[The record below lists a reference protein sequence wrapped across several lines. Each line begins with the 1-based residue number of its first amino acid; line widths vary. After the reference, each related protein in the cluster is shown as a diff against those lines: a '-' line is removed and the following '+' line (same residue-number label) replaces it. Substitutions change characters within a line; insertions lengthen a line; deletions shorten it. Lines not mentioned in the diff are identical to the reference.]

1 MTSSRLLC
9 IPTAQIRYRYV
20 NILFLARLKA
30 VQAYKYLSRYIYV
43 YHSIHSYE
51 ILITLYTFQ
60 ENRHKCHFTEYS
72 RTWCFLC
79 LVYLFT
85 TFLASSKAYVRPG
98 NAFVF
103 RSDFSFMSKIFH
115 YGLICN
121 YYTGKTHPNF
131 IQVRLEFSC
140 CFKCF
145 CQHRD

>member
-60 ENRHKCHFTEYS
+60 ENRHKCHFIVNIVVLSLS
-72 RTWCFLC
+72 RLFIHDLFSQLKGVRTSRKCVCVSIRLFFHVENIPLRLNLQLLYWKNTSEFHPSAAGIFL
-79 LVYLFT
+79 LF
-85 TFLASSKAYVRPG
+85 
-98 NAFVF
+98 
-103 RSDFSFMSKIFH
+103 
-115 YGLICN
+115 
-121 YYTGKTHPNF
+121 
-131 IQVRLEFSC
+131 
-140 CFKCF
+140 
-145 CQHRD
+145 